1 VNERASRETM
11 PVFEPNP
18 PWLNRVISQSWP
30 AIERRVGPEL
40 MPTTVP
46 GAGRK
51 IEVEELGC
59 GHYGCVVPT
68 GKPGIVMKLTSDP
81 LEAHFVAAAL
91 RIGRFPLGIVHYASV
106 YSLPAEYRQRQ
117 LFVLWREEAND
128 VGALSGLDAR
138 TAGWFLQYDP
148 YDQASLRHFR
158 KRLQAFQWWASE
170 FKAIVDR
177 ATDMKR
183 TLAEMIR
190 YEAWARELVDLEHV
204 EDREIGRSKRP
215 FPHLKGARRLAVLL
229 RGCEIL
235 AEMMANESKGDL
247 VGEALE
253 FYLQNGL
260 LLADVH
266 AGNVG
271 HVRRADFAKPVWA
284 ITDPGHAVPLDLR
297 FETVTVDVV

>member
-1 VNERASRETM
+1 MTERAARATM

-40 MPTTVP
+40 MPTTS

-51 IEVEELGC
+51 IEIEELGC

-81 LEAHFVAAAL
+81 LEAHFVAASL
-91 RIGRFPLGIVHYASV
+91 RIGKFPLGIVRYASV
-106 YSLPAEYRQRQ
+106 YSLPAEYRQRP
-117 LFVLWREEAND
+117 LFVLWREEAED
-128 VGALSGLDAR
+128 VGGLAHVHRLGLDAYDES
-138 TAGWFLQYDP
+138 TA
-148 YDQASLRHFR
+148 RHFR
-158 KRLQAFQWWASE
+158 MRLLAFKWWAHE

-177 ATDMKR
+177 AKDMKR
-183 TLAEMIR
+183 ALSEMHHFER
-190 YEAWARELVDLEHV
+190 WARDLVDLEHV
-204 EDREIGRSKRP
+204 EDVNVGHTTRP
-215 FPHLKGARRLAVLL
+215 FPQLKGAQRLAALL

-235 AEMMANESKGDL
+235 AELMANEAAGDL

-266 AGNVG
+266 SGNVG
-271 HVRRADFAKPVWA
+271 HVRRADYRKPIWA
-284 ITDPGHAVPLDLR
+284 ITDPGHAVPLDVR
-297 FETVTVDVV
+297 FETVTVDTV